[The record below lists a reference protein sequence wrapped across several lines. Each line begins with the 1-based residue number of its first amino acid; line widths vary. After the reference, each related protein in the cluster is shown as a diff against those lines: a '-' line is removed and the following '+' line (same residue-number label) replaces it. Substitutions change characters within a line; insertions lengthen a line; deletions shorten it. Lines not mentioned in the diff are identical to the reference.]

1 MLNSTTLNGKFITF
15 SYDFMIY
22 NSVWQIFVW
31 NTDISVKRI
40 LCFYHMQHLILKR
53 IKCVQK
59 ACCQF
64 HYFPGKENYSILITL
79 AYIFSMLCLCSL
91 EELKCDHLSLI
102 LTALNDT
109 AGTIVEKID
118 INYMKV
124 QFILNI
130 TDSACYNAY
139 SLFVT

>member
-1 MLNSTTLNGKFITF
+1 
-15 SYDFMIY
+15 
-22 NSVWQIFVW
+22 
-31 NTDISVKRI
+31 
-40 LCFYHMQHLILKR
+40 
-53 IKCVQK
+53 
-59 ACCQF
+59 
-64 HYFPGKENYSILITL
+64 
-79 AYIFSMLCLCSL
+79 MLCLCSL
-91 EELKCDHLSLI
+91 EELKCDHLSLT